1 MNAEIVTIGTE
12 LLLGQIVDTN
22 AAYIADQLHRIG
34 VGVIYKSTVDD
45 NPDRMREVLNRALDR
60 ADVVIT
66 SGGIGPT
73 EDDLT
78 REIAAEVTGRRLIF
92 QEHLLQQIQQIFTK
106 RGLTFQDNNR
116 RQAYI
121 PEGAIPIENPQGTA
135 PGYII
140 ESDRGILLSLP
151 GVPREMKFL
160 MQQTVLP
167 YLKDKSGA
175 QTIKFR
181 VLKLC
186 GTGESHV
193 DHLIGDLMRENT
205 NPEIGLL
212 AHLGQID
219 IRITA
224 TSDSEEEAER
234 TISEFERQIRERLP
248 YRIFGVDADTQEGI
262 LAELLQTRHQTLA
275 IAESNSGGHIAQQF
289 IALPGIE
296 RVLRGAIVATDKDSV
311 QRLLPQASERF
322 EADEFISMETAKTMA
337 QAVARACGAYI
348 GLGISGFRQSEH
360 GQIIDSP
367 VPTYIV
373 LYKKDGSFVTEEYQ
387 LSGPPDIVQTR
398 VKNMALELLRRDIL
412 GIHHHFKD

>member
-22 AAYIADQLHRIG
+22 AAYIAERLHQIG
-34 VGVIYKSTVDD
+34 VEVIYKSTVGD
-45 NPDRMREVLNRALDR
+45 NPDRMRSVLNRALER

-78 REIAAEVTGRRLIF
+78 REIAAEITGRQLVF
-92 QEHLLQQIQQIFTK
+92 HEDLLEQIRQIFK
-106 RGLTFQDNNR
+106 GRGLPFKDNNR

-140 ESDRGILLSLP
+140 ESERGILLSLP
-151 GVPREMKFL
+151 GVPGEMKFL

-167 YLKDKSGA
+167 YLKGKSGA
-175 QTIKFR
+175 QAIKFR

-193 DHLIGDLMRENT
+193 DYLIGDLIRENA

-224 TSDSEEEAER
+224 TSETEENADRIIADMEQR
-234 TISEFERQIRERLP
+234 IRERLP
-248 YRIFGVDADTQEGI
+248 HQIFGVDADTQEGI
-262 LAELLQTRHQTLA
+262 ITQLLQEYQQTLA
-275 IAESNSGGHIAQQF
+275 IAESNSGGNIAQQF
-289 IALPGIE
+289 IALPGIDQ
-296 RVLRGAIVATDKDSV
+296 VLRGAIVATGLESLGH
-311 QRLLPQASERF
+311 LLPQARERF
-322 EADEFISMETAKTMA
+322 EGKEFISMEMAKAMA
-337 QAVARACGAYI
+337 QAVAQVCDTQI

-360 GQIIDSP
+360 GRIVDEP
-367 VPTYIV
+367 VPSYIA
-373 LYKKDGSFVTEEYQ
+373 LYKADGSFVTKEYQ
-387 LSGPPDIVQTR
+387 LSGPSEIVRTR
-398 VKNMALELLRRDIL
+398 VKNMALELLRRDL
-412 GIHHHFKD
+412 LEIHQYFKD